1 MYRLV
6 FFLLRPRA
14 VWRGEFILYPL
25 WCLECGMAGWASLM
39 VQTPPWDL
47 QEGWWGLRGNL
58 RSQDQEK
65 GRGRKWFPI
74 MRCWSKIC
82 VGPPSHPTH
91 LSLPN
96 PQGHAGHCFFEHK
109 AFVPTDLCVSNTP
122 WRQVWCTEAQECQ
135 NPISGP
141 PAKPVLKWQLLK
153 QSQFNF
159 WVVSSHSGLHLP

>member
-74 MRCWSKIC
+74 MRCWSRIC
-82 VGPPSHPTH
+82 VGPPSHPTPPTYH
-91 LSLPN
+91 SPTPKDTQAIASLSTKPLSQQICVYQTPLDSRSDAQK
-96 PQGHAGHCFFEHK
+96 PKSVKIQFQ
-109 AFVPTDLCVSNTP
+109 DL
-122 WRQVWCTEAQECQ
+122 R
-135 NPISGP
+135 
-141 PAKPVLKWQLLK
+141 L
-153 QSQFNF
+153 SQCWN
-159 WVVSSHSGLHLP
+159 GNY